1 MSEELLEIA
10 NKRLIRAQFLVESRN
25 AGVRPEALDAAF
37 KLADM
42 SGVAIDD
49 AGRVWGVDDA
59 IEKLREGEGYLFGN
73 EKVDRVSEY
82 GTYLQ
87 SMPKPRR
94 TPPRIGRLWG

>member
-25 AGVRPEALDAAF
+25 AGVRPDAMDAAF

-42 SGVAIDD
+42 SEVAIDD

-59 IEKLREGEGYLFGN
+59 IEGLRKSEGYLFGN

-94 TPPRIGRLWG
+94 TPPRVRR